1 MNDNSLTLDFER
13 RWALTAGILA
23 VLGVAIIAVSYVYSG
38 SQIPSGD
45 GAADY
50 LVNIDSHRSV
60 QVISS
65 VLQGI
70 GYALLAVPMVFL
82 FKAAAARA
90 PERIRTG
97 LIGVVIAAPLFMGAA
112 AITNSVS
119 NLDAATQFKNDSP
132 AKIQECIADENAKA
146 AEDDADG
153 DPKSAEDIEK
163 DCRDDVADDMR
174 GDTGTSGL
182 TAGFGLAGIIG
193 FTVAVVYISL
203 WSMRVGLIS
212 RFWGSLGMALGAVSI
227 LFPLF
232 VLIWFIYA
240 GLLIAGWI
248 PGGRPPAWAA
258 GEAVAWPMPGE
269 QLADDLEGDDVIEG
283 SAEEIEPDD
292 PNLGTTAPE
301 PDDAPQIERRKRKK
315 RSDQ

>member
-1 MNDNSLTLDFER
+1 MTDESLKLEFER
-13 RWALTAGILA
+13 RWALIAGIA
-23 VLGVAIIAVSYVYSG
+23 TVLSVVLIAGSYIYGG

-45 GAADY
+45 GGAGDY
-50 LVNIDSHRSV
+50 LAGIDGHRSV
-60 QVISS
+60 QIISS
-65 VLQGI
+65 ILQAI
-70 GYALLAVPMVFL
+70 GYALLAIPLAFL

-90 PERIRTG
+90 PQKVRSG

-112 AITNSVS
+112 AITNAAS
-119 NLDAATQFKNDSP
+119 NLDAATQFKNDGP
-132 AKIQECIADENAKA
+132 ARIEACVADEA
-146 AEDDADG
+146 ADEQTGEQDA
-153 DPKSAEDIEK
+153 KSAEDIES

-174 GDTGTSGL
+174 GDTGLSGL

-193 FTVAVVYISL
+193 FTVAVVYTSL
-203 WSMRVGLIS
+203 WLMRVGLIT
-212 RFWGSLGMALGAVSI
+212 RFWGSLGMALGAVSV

-258 GEAVAWPMPGE
+258 GEAVPWPMPGAEHAAE
-269 QLADDLEGDDVIEG
+269 QDGDVIEG
-283 SAEEIEPDD
+283 SAEELDAED
-292 PNLGTTAPE
+292 PHGAVSAPE
-301 PDDAPQIERRKRKK
+301 PEDAPQIERRKRKK